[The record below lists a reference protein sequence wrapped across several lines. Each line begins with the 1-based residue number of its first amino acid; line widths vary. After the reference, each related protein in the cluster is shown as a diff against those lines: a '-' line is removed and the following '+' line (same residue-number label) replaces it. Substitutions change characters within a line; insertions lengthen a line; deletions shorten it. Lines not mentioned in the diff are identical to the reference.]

1 MNEITSKMT
10 SLSQLLLEDSRVFK
24 IPEFQRD
31 FVWGEEQ
38 ANDLISD
45 MEEDTNY
52 FTKESEE
59 LQGYLLGNIV
69 LIENEDKNYLVI
81 DGQQRLTTLT
91 ILFKVLYEKI
101 YEIIENSEGKNRDKW
116 LKRIGDI
123 SNGYQIVDDEDN
135 FKGLRVI
142 HDEGLSFGS
151 FYRDLIKDQLSA
163 DTILIND
170 SDFKIKEV
178 YEQLNEKLQG
188 FSDLQISKF
197 ITYIKNK
204 VKLIVTIAPSE
215 GKAFQLFEVL
225 NDRGQSLEPMDLVKN
240 TFLKTLR
247 QSGFNDDDILVLNQ
261 NWKSFISNLQLSQKK
276 KIPSSIFIKHF
287 ISSEYNKNIKQ
298 EDLFKFFKNE
308 VRLSGDEIIE
318 FVKKLNK
325 YSRIYSSIEKDILK
339 NEFLSNNNDMYLVFK
354 QFSIKQFHPILM
366 NFYDAP
372 DEIKTKVIDICS
384 RYGATILFSSTQT
397 NVIEKEM
404 INIINKIKTGDS
416 YQEKWESLER
426 HLKILIENNS
436 EKLKTNIEKSN
447 FANSTGN
454 AQKKVRDMLY
464 FIELK
469 FNNNVLLLRQ
479 PKGKRI
485 TVEHI
490 LAKKSIIDNLDNYGF
505 SNNDE
510 FTRYLNRIGNLTL
523 LYHDENTSVG
533 AKLFSEK
540 LETYKNSDFIIT
552 KTIVTKIE
560 TTIKNGVETSR
571 VSLINEHQPQY
582 ETNGKW
588 TKREIEL
595 RSEII
600 SNLVDKMVKGY

>member
-10 SLSQLLLEDSRVFK
+10 SLGQLLLEDNKVFK

-38 ANDLISD
+38 ANALISD

-52 FTKESEE
+52 FTKESDE

-69 LIENEDKNYLVI
+69 LIENEEKNYLVI

-101 YEIIENSEGKNRDKW
+101 YEIIEKSDGKNRDKW

-151 FYRDLIKDQLSA
+151 FYRDLIKDQLSE
-163 DTILIND
+163 DTLIIND

-178 YEQLNEKLQG
+178 YEQLNERLQA
-188 FSDLQISKF
+188 FSDIQISKF

-261 NWKSFISNLQLSQKK
+261 NWKAFISNLQVTQKK
-276 KIPSSIFIKHF
+276 KIQSSVFIKHF

-298 EDLFKFFKNE
+298 EDLFKFFKND
-308 VRLSGDEIIE
+308 VRLSGDEIID

-325 YSRIYSSIEKDILK
+325 YSRIYSSIEKNYLE
-339 NEFLSNNNDMYLVFK
+339 NEYLTNNNDMYLVFK
-354 QFSIKQFHPILM
+354 QFGIKQFHPILM

-372 DEIKTKVIDICS
+372 KEIKTKVIDICC

-404 INIINKIKTGDS
+404 INIINKIRTGDS
-416 YQEKWESLER
+416 YQDKWESLER

-436 EKLKTNIEKSN
+436 EKLKTNIEKNN
-447 FANSTGN
+447 FSNSTGS

-469 FNNNVLLLRQ
+469 FNNNVLLVRP

-490 LAKKSIIDNLDNYGF
+490 LAKKSIIDDLNNYGF
-505 SNNDE
+505 SSFE
-510 FTRYLNRIGNLTL
+510 EYTRYLNRIGNLTL

-533 AKLFSEK
+533 TKRFSEK
-540 LETYKNSDFIIT
+540 YETYKETDFIIT

-560 TTIKNGVETSR
+560 TTIKKGVETSR

-582 ETNGKW
+582 ETNGIW
-588 TKREIEL
+588 TKKEIEL
-595 RSEII
+595 RSKVI
-600 SNLVDKMVKGY
+600 SELVDKMIKG